1 LSLVVSNSS
10 PLIALVR
17 IQRLELVPA
26 ILQSVLIPPAV
37 VREIAPSIPVL
48 PHWVEVRAPTRPPS
62 VLASR
67 GRLGDGEW
75 EAIAL
80 AIEVGAGAILIDDR
94 PARRLAE
101 AAGLNVLG
109 TLGLLLEAKRAGH
122 IGTIRAELDKLLET
136 SFFLSQ
142 QLYDQLVRMTGEHGS

>member
-1 LSLVVSNSS
+1 VPIVSNSS

-17 IQRLELVPA
+17 IQRLDLVPA
-26 ILQSVLIPPAV
+26 LLQSVLIPAAV
-37 VREIAPSIPVL
+37 AREIAPSIPVL
-48 PHWVEVRAPTRPPS
+48 PPWVS
-62 VLASR
+62 VQPAVGRSAVPASR

-80 AIEVGAGAILIDDR
+80 AVEVRASAIVIDDR

-101 AAGLNVLG
+101 AAGLNVIG

-122 IGTIRAELDKLLET
+122 IRTIRAELDKLLET

-142 QLYDQLVRMTGEHGS
+142 QLYDQVLRTAGEQGS

>member
-1 LSLVVSNSS
+1 VSGVSNSS
-10 PLIALVR
+10 PLIALAR
-17 IQRLELVPA
+17 IQRLDLVPI

-37 VREIAPSIPVL
+37 AREIAPSIPIL
-48 PHWVEVRAPTRPPS
+48 PRWLEVRAPTKS
-62 VLASR
+62 ASGLTSR

-80 AIEVGAGAILIDDR
+80 AIELEASAIVIDDR

-101 AAGLNVLG
+101 AASLNVIG

-122 IGTIRAELDKLLET
+122 IGTIRTELDKLLAT
-136 SFFLSQ
+136 SFFLSP
-142 QLYDQLVRMTGEHGS
+142 QLYDQLLIMAGEHRS